1 MKNKYVRTIV
11 GILGIVK
18 ESEIYNR
25 LNTADDIWAEV
36 IRKSVIYGEKQGALK
51 ELKELIPFSEKITTL
66 GGDTN
71 YPELLEYLEK
81 RIKKLEEIS
90 KDNRVYVER
99 DDLKWLTTKRI
110 A

>member
-99 DDLKWLTTKRI
+99 DDLK
-110 A
+110 